1 MTNSEL
7 LHGMIA
13 VCKELGA
20 RGGLEDLPQRG
31 ELQRAVECARR
42 FAAQDRMDEY
52 GLAWHN
58 DALKSAI
65 FNDSRQGD
73 FSKGE
78 RAWKQL

>member
-42 FAAQDRMDEY
+42 FAAQDLMDEY
-52 GLAWHN
+52 GLAWHI
-58 DALKSAI
+58 DALKSAM
-65 FNDSRQGD
+65 FNDSRQGELLE
-73 FSKGE
+73 G
-78 RAWKQL
+78 R